1 MAFAT
6 LQSMPSGWD
15 LVGQQLVDGLNPV
28 HGFALAQNAGAAA
41 VLAAAQAR
49 LVQASGQMPAAS
61 GAGGQ
66 YDQLYARSQAHQ
78 QKLSAYGL
86 ELKLVVQQNAAFSIA
101 KLELALAQVYKLAVF
116 IRGDYDGRED
126 DEAQKS
132 AIFAQCTQAFQDCQ
146 SAAEGGLKQ
155 LSDIHV
161 QVSDLRSLQS
171 LRLMLVAR

>member
-6 LQSMPSGWD
+6 LQSIPSGWD
-15 LVGQQLVDGLNPV
+15 LLIQQLVSELNPT
-28 HGFALAQNAGAAA
+28 HDFALAQTLPTNA
-41 VLAAAQAR
+41 
-49 LVQASGQMPAAS
+49 

-66 YDQLYARSQAHQ
+66 NDQLNARSQAHQ
-78 QKLSAYGL
+78 QKLSAYDL
-86 ELKLVVQQNAAFSIA
+86 QLKLVVQQNAASSIA
-101 KLELALAQVYKLAVF
+101 KLELALAQVYKLAVY

-132 AIFAQCTQAFQDCQ
+132 AIFAQCTQAFRDCQ

-155 LSDIHV
+155 LSGIHV

-171 LRLMLVAR
+171 PRLMLFAR